1 MFHCECSTGVNICV
15 KSWEKCFT
23 GSGQVSLTLLPE
35 DQRKNQ
41 IMIQDM
47 SIWVSYP
54 KGVNLFTGWLLSS
67 KVTPRPVQ
75 SRLWMPLW
83 GAAEGEQQCLLGLS
97 ALSQF
102 ALWAEARPTSK
113 GYKLTTLF
121 LERFY
126 FPNTSTCFPSASPP
140 ALQRALRTKQV
151 KVKGTNHN
159 LDMQIT
165 QPAKFHFQN
174 VGNWNGQSVGTFQS
188 DKATS
193 VASKEKYA
201 LYLTLSHLDTHH
213 PIFPLQSMGRG
224 SFSPG
229 SHQST
234 SFTSWSSWK
243 ITSSHPYF
251 LKLYLLK
258 LLF

>member
-1 MFHCECSTGVNICV
+1 MALLQSVHLGATGNFPKLKPWNRKASKLTLSSTRWYLTSMFHCECSTGVNICV

-35 DQRKNQ
+35 HQRKNQ

-102 ALWAEARPTSK
+102 APWAEARPTSK

-126 FPNTSTCFPSASPP
+126 FPNTLTCFPSASPP

-151 KVKGTNHN
+151 R
-159 LDMQIT
+159 
-165 QPAKFHFQN
+165 
-174 VGNWNGQSVGTFQS
+174 
-188 DKATS
+188 
-193 VASKEKYA
+193 SK
-201 LYLTLSHLDTHH
+201 
-213 PIFPLQSMGRG
+213 
-224 SFSPG
+224 
-229 SHQST
+229 
-234 SFTSWSSWK
+234 
-243 ITSSHPYF
+243 
-251 LKLYLLK
+251 
-258 LLF
+258 